1 MQYARDLNLT
11 INTSNAIEGDYS
23 PGETVVMVDDVI
35 TDGQSKIEAIVPL
48 KNASLVI
55 NDIVILIDRQQGEW
69 QKRDT
74 S

>member
-1 MQYARDLNLT
+1 M
-11 INTSNAIEGDYS
+11 
-23 PGETVVMVDDVI
+23 
-35 TDGQSKIEAIVPL
+35 PL
-48 KNASLVI
+48 KNASLGI